1 MLALD
6 ELRKR
11 MQVRPD
17 WGRFATKS
25 VIDQALPENSFRRGG
40 LIELYGQG
48 TALATVIAR
57 ESLREGGSLV
67 VVDAANRF
75 YPPAAAAL
83 GIDLER
89 MIVLRGEPDWLVN
102 QALSCPAIDAVL
114 CWPEK
119 IDGKM
124 FRRWQLA
131 AERGGGVGLLVR
143 PASARGSSSWAD
155 VQIVVEQATTR
166 WRVEIQGRSV
176 EFAIEEGRIDD
187 SRHSIAESRS
197 GQA

>member
-6 ELRKR
+6 DLRQR
-11 MQVRPD
+11 LQVRPD
-17 WGRFATKS
+17 FGRFATQS
-25 VIDQALPENSFRRGG
+25 ILDPALPSKSFRRGT
-40 LIELYGQG
+40 LVELYGQG
-48 TALATVIAR
+48 TALATIIAR

-114 CWPEK
+114 CWPQK
-119 IDGKM
+119 LDGKM

-143 PASARGSSSWAD
+143 PASARGSPSWAD

-166 WRVEIQGRSV
+166 WRVDIQGRSV

-187 SRHSIAESRS
+187 SRHSTAESRPH
-197 GQA
+197 QA